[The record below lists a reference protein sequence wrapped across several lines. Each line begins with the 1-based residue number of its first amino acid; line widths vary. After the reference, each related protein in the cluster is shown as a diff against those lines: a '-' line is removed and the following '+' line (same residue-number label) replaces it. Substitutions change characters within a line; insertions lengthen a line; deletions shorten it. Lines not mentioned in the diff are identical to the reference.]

1 LLEGLASALPL
12 LFTPDEFIAEVINQL
27 GAGIYIVLFL
37 IVFAETGL
45 VVTPFLPGDSLLF
58 AGGAVAAA
66 GDLTFWSLALTL
78 FLAAVLG
85 DAVNYLIGRRFG
97 HAILARDG
105 RWVKKEHFDEANVF
119 FAKHGGKAVVLA
131 RFAPFVRT
139 FVPFVAGMSDMSLP
153 RFWLFNISGAAAWVL
168 LFTGAGY
175 LFGTM
180 PWVEEN
186 LTLFMMTIVGI
197 SVLPMVVGLI
207 RRSWRSRHGGSQSE
221 AATED

>member
-1 LLEGLASALPL
+1 MEGLASAFPL
-12 LFTPDEFIAEVINQL
+12 LFVPDEFIAAVISQI
-27 GAGIYIVLFL
+27 GAGIYLVLFL

-66 GDLTFWSLALTL
+66 GGLSFWSLAATL
-78 FLAAVLG
+78 CAAAIVG

-97 HAILARDG
+97 RAILRKDT
-105 RWVKKEHFDEANVF
+105 RWVKREHVEEATQF
-119 FAKHGGKAVVLA
+119 FHRHGGKAVVLA

-139 FVPFVAGMSDMSLP
+139 FLPFVAGMCGMPLG
-153 RFWLFNISGAAAWVL
+153 RFWLFNVSGAIAWVL

-175 LFGTM
+175 FFGSM

-186 LTLFMMTIVGI
+186 LTLAMVAIVGI
-197 SVLPMVVGLI
+197 SVLPMIIGLA
-207 RRSWRSRHGGSQSE
+207 RRKLSRAHKAES
-221 AATED
+221 TEG